1 MKSNFW
7 FYFGLA
13 IDLITLLVT
22 ITSVSTML
30 EPTQNLDGTYNG
42 GKIGDNMTAFGRLMT
57 WLIPMVLLVL
67 MAVAF
72 WLKSIGKTLAA
83 NILLWIPALPML
95 AMIVFWAGFALLFI
109 LFGK

>member
-13 IDLITLLVT
+13 IDLITLFT
-22 ITSVSTML
+22 AITSVSTML
-30 EPTQNLDGTYNG
+30 EPTQNLDGTPNG
-42 GKIGDNMTAFGRLMT
+42 GHIGDSMTAFGRLMT
-57 WLIPMVLLVL
+57 WLIPVVLIAL
-67 MAVAF
+67 MAAAF
-72 WLKSIGKTLAA
+72 WLKSVGKMLAA
-83 NILLWIPALPML
+83 NILLWITALPML